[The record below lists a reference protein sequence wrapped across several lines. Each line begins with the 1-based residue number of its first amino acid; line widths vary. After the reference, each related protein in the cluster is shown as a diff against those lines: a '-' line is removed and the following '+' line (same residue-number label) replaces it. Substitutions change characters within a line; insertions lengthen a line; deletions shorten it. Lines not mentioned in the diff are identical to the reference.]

1 MKLGR
6 KVKYNLVRLLRVND
20 SPHQVALGF
29 TLGFIPNWYP
39 TFGLGVI
46 LSVGLAKL
54 VRANTVAAFVGGV
67 IGSPLWPALFLL
79 NYKVGNLLLDRSTRV
94 DELEDVDYA
103 DALEHT
109 LDGVNSFFS
118 KGFTFL
124 EGAFINTVL
133 FSIFSYFIV
142 KFLFKMYRKGL
153 LRMIR
158 GKFH

>member
-1 MKLGR
+1 MNLGR
-6 KVKYNLVRLLRVND
+6 KFKYNLVRILRIND

-54 VRANTVAAFVGGV
+54 VKSNTVAAFVSGV
-67 IGSPLWPALFLL
+67 LGAPLWPVLFLL
-79 NYKVGNLLLDRSTRV
+79 NYKVGSLLLDKSTKV
-94 DELEDVDYA
+94 EELEDVAYA

-109 LDGVNSFFS
+109 IDGVNSSFS

-124 EGAFINTVL
+124 EGALINTIL
-133 FSIFSYFIV
+133 FSICIYFIV

-153 LRMIR
+153 LRRIR
-158 GKFH
+158 GKF

>member
-1 MKLGR
+1 MNLGR
-6 KVKYNLVRLLRVND
+6 KFKYNLVRILRVND

-54 VRANTVAAFVGGV
+54 VKSNTVAALVSGV
-67 IGSPLWPALFLL
+67 LGAPLWPVLFLL
-79 NYKVGNLLLDRSTRV
+79 NYKVGSLLFDKSTKV
-94 DELEDVDYA
+94 DELEDVAYA

-124 EGAFINTVL
+124 EGALINTLL
-133 FSIFSYFIV
+133 FSICIYFIV

-153 LRMIR
+153 LRRIR
-158 GKFH
+158 GKL